1 MTGSSAWSTE
11 RTLASMLAETLPL
24 NDAQWWLVLVFVA
37 FLGGCVG
44 SFLNVV
50 MYRLPRGENV
60 VWPGS
65 HCPKC
70 QHAIRPWHNL
80 PVIGW
85 LLLGGKCYDCKEPIS
100 PKYPLVEAAT
110 ATVFVLV
117 ALASGML

>member
-1 MTGSSAWSTE
+1 
-11 RTLASMLAETLPL
+11 MLAELLIL
-24 NDAQWWLVLVFVA
+24 NDAQWWLVVVFIA

-50 MYRLPRGENV
+50 MYRLPRRESV

-80 PVIGW
+80 PVLGW
-85 LLLGGKCYDCKEPIS
+85 LMLRGKCYDCKSPIS
-100 PKYPLVEAAT
+100 AKYPLVEAAT
-110 ATVFVLV
+110 AAVFVLV
-117 ALASGML
+117 ALASGWL

>member
-1 MTGSSAWSTE
+1 MILSN
-11 RTLASMLAETLPL
+11 TLNL
-24 NDAQWWLVLVFVA
+24 NDAQWWIVLVFVA

-50 MYRLPRGENV
+50 MYRLPRNESV

-70 QHAIRPWHNL
+70 NHEIRPWHNL
-80 PVIGW
+80 PVLGW
-85 LLLGGKCYDCKEPIS
+85 LMLRGKCYDCGERIS

-110 ATVFVLV
+110 AGVFVLV
-117 ALASGML
+117 AFATGLL

>member
-1 MTGSSAWSTE
+1 ML
-11 RTLASMLAETLPL
+11 LANFLNL
-24 NDAQWWLVLVFVA
+24 NDAQWWVVVAFVA

-50 MYRLPRGENV
+50 MYRLPRKESV

-65 HCPKC
+65 HCPQC

-80 PVIGW
+80 PVLGW
-85 LLLGGKCYDCKEPIS
+85 LMLRGKCYDCHQRIS
-100 PKYPLVEAAT
+100 VKYPLIEGITAA
-110 ATVFVLV
+110 VFVLV